1 MRGADKQHYLFDPP
15 TSRRTKDPEGGE
27 MVTGRGKKGKKWHLI
42 LGLKDVIFAGIG
54 IVGLIMMSFALG
66 ALAGRGEIYR
76 MAYSWGLLD
85 PEAKPSA
92 QVTPQVA
99 ALPAPAASALAPPAN
114 TPTPVPAS
122 STLAAPPGGPGGKQE
137 AALSPT
143 VAKGSQPPA
152 VAGSMTP
159 WSPPAAAAS
168 SKKNSRAAQAQREQ
182 KAREDQLRQ
191 ERQEVASKLTFLN
204 SFDTSSKPG
213 HKKEKATAKPQ
224 PTLVKVGT
232 YRDSKTAQA
241 KLGELQKKGIKVTL
255 KPGKDENGTFYT
267 LYRQNPPSN
276 PKESD
281 NLAQKKEKA
290 AGANPK
296 GQAE

>member
-15 TSRRTKDPEGGE
+15 TSRRTKDPGGGE
-27 MVTGRGKKGKKWHLI
+27 METGRGKKGKKWHLT

-76 MAYSWGLLD
+76 MAYSWGLLT

-99 ALPAPAASALAPPAN
+99 ALPAPAASASAPPAN
-114 TPTPVPAS
+114 TPTPVLAS
-122 STLAAPPGGPGGKQE
+122 STLAAPPGGLGGKQE
-137 AALSPT
+137 GALSPT
-143 VAKGSQPPA
+143 MAKGSQPA
-152 VAGSMTP
+152 AMAGSMTP
-159 WSPPAAAAS
+159 WSPPAAA
-168 SKKNSRAAQAQREQ
+168 SKKSSRAAQAQREQ

-204 SFDTSSKPG
+204 SFDTISKPG
-213 HKKEKATAKPQ
+213 HKKEKATANPQ

-241 KLGELQKKGIKVTL
+241 KLCELQKKGIKVTL

-267 LYRQNPPSN
+267 LYRQNPSSN

>member
-15 TSRRTKDPEGGE
+15 TSRRTKDPGGGE
-27 MVTGRGKKGKKWHLI
+27 METGRGKKGKKWHLI

-76 MAYSWGLLD
+76 MAYSWGLLT
-85 PEAKPSA
+85 PEAKSSA
-92 QVTPQVA
+92 QPQVA

-122 STLAAPPGGPGGKQE
+122 STLAAPPGGLGGKQE
-137 AALSPT
+137 AVLSPT
-143 VAKGSQPPA
+143 MAKGSQPPA
-152 VAGSMTP
+152 MVGSMTP

-191 ERQEVASKLTFLN
+191 ERQEVASKLNFLN
-204 SFDTSSKPG
+204 SFDNISKPG
-213 HKKEKATAKPQ
+213 HKKEKATAKTQ
-224 PTLVKVGT
+224 PTLIKVGT

-241 KLGELQKKGIKVTL
+241 KLGELQKKGIKATL
-255 KPGKDENGTFYT
+255 KSGKDENGTFYT

>member
-1 MRGADKQHYLFDPP
+1 M
-15 TSRRTKDPEGGE
+15 E
-27 MVTGRGKKGKKWHLI
+27 TGRGKKGKKWHLT

-54 IVGLIMMSFALG
+54 IVGLMMMSFTLG

-76 MAYSWGLLD
+76 MAYSWGLLT
-85 PEAKPSA
+85 PAMKSTSP
-92 QVTPQVA
+92 VTPQVA
-99 ALPAPAASALAPPAN
+99 ALPLPPASGLAPPAN
-114 TPTPVPAS
+114 APTPVPS
-122 STLAAPPGGPGGKQE
+122 STNLAALPGGPGEKQE
-137 AALSPT
+137 AALPPT
-143 VAKGSQPPA
+143 LAKGSQPPS

-191 ERQEVASKLTFLN
+191 ERQEVASKLNFLN

-213 HKKEKATAKPQ
+213 HKKEKAAAKPQ

-232 YRDSKTAQA
+232 YRDSKTAKA
-241 KLGELQKKGIKVTL
+241 KLSELQKKGIKVTL
-255 KPGKDENGTFYT
+255 KQGKDENGTLYT
-267 LYRQNPPSN
+267 LYRQNPPTN

-281 NLAQKKEKA
+281 DLAQKKEKA
-290 AGANPK
+290 GGANPK
-296 GQAE
+296 GQSD

>member
-15 TSRRTKDPEGGE
+15 TSRRTKDPGGGE
-27 MVTGRGKKGKKWHLI
+27 METGRGKKGKKWHLT

-76 MAYSWGLLD
+76 MAYSWGLLT

-99 ALPAPAASALAPPAN
+99 ALPAPAASASAPPAN

-122 STLAAPPGGPGGKQE
+122 STLAAPPGGLGGKQE
-137 AALSPT
+137 GALSPT
-143 VAKGSQPPA
+143 MAKGSQPA
-152 VAGSMTP
+152 AMAGSMTP

-168 SKKNSRAAQAQREQ
+168 KKSSRAAQAQREQ

-204 SFDTSSKPG
+204 SFDTISKPG
-213 HKKEKATAKPQ
+213 HKKEKATANPQ

-267 LYRQNPPSN
+267 LYRQNPSSN